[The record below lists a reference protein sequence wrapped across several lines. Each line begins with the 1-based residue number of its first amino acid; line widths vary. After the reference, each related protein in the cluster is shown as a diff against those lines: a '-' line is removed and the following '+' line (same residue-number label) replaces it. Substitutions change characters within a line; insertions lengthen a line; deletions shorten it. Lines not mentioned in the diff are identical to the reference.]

1 MGFVDDYDV
10 YYYIRWRLKLDG
22 ETENTGVCTKERK
35 GVAAEVLMATPC
47 TKSLGGGSPER
58 RFWFKSLGGG
68 SRRFRSEASGL
79 FFLKKNDFWLS
90 ELELGTVDKK
100 GCDKPEVRE
109 KYVGFLCYCLLYH
122 FTTARR
128 KSGGS
133 YRRSYF
139 FFAPVDFTTVQ
150 DPSRDSRDARQRKVS
165 AIGTIL
171 QRAQRPAAGF
181 CDAQTS
187 VAVPIARWKQLS
199 CGGRH
204 HQH

>member
-1 MGFVDDYDV
+1 M
-10 YYYIRWRLKLDG
+10 
-22 ETENTGVCTKERK
+22 GVCTKERK
-35 GVAAEVLMATPC
+35 HARLLVY
-47 TKSLGGGSPER
+47 
-58 RFWFKSLGGG
+58 
-68 SRRFRSEASGL
+68 

-150 DPSRDSRDARQRKVS
+150 DPSRDSKRETLVCIINTAMRLPISSSLLLSPLQLQLYHSTGPVS
-165 AIGTIL
+165 RFISSFLGL
-171 QRAQRPAAGF
+171 
-181 CDAQTS
+181 
-187 VAVPIARWKQLS
+187 
-199 CGGRH
+199 GGVRS
-204 HQH
+204 